1 MELALEHDDLET
13 WRSDLSLLAE
23 LWADPS
29 LRAYL
34 EDVRISKVARLQ
46 RSRDRLGSY
55 ISPRAL
61 NMVLLLISRGRSA
74 LVPYIAR
81 RFEELERE
89 RDQTVVAHVTSAA
102 ELTPDERSALTERI
116 AQVTGKVV
124 QLETEVKPSILGGL
138 VIRVGDQLLD
148 LSILGKLT
156 RMRDQVV
163 GRRA

>member
-1 MELALEHDDLET
+1 
-13 WRSDLSLLAE
+13 
-23 LWADPS
+23 
-29 LRAYL
+29 
-34 EDVRISKVARLQ
+34 
-46 RSRDRLGSY
+46 
-55 ISPRAL
+55 
-61 NMVLLLISRGRSA
+61 MVLLLISRGRSA